1 MKKQEFQR
9 NILVQVFKAAA
20 IKIKPEF
27 SMETRHGLLFE
38 TNKWCYVK
46 AKITLLVSTNFFDMC
61 VL

>member
-38 TNKWCYVK
+38 TNK
-46 AKITLLVSTNFFDMC
+46 
-61 VL
+61 